1 MKLHGLMMVAG
12 LLLAAQGNVLA
23 ADATAGE
30 KVFAKCKVCHT
41 ASKGAPNKVGPNLF
55 GIVGRGAAENATF
68 KYSPAFT
75 ALKGKKTWTEKELD
89 VYLASPKTVVPGS
102 KMIFVGL
109 PNKADRDNLIAW
121 LKAQK

>member
-1 MKLHGLMMVAG
+1 MVAG
-12 LLLAAQGNVLA
+12 LLLAAQGNVMA
-23 ADATAGE
+23 ADAAAGE
-30 KVFAKCKVCHT
+30 KVFAKCKVCHVAT
-41 ASKGAPNKVGPNLF
+41 KGAPNKVGPNLF
-55 GIVGRGAAENATF
+55 GVVGRGAAENPTF

-89 VYLASPKTVVPGS
+89 AYLTSPKTVVPGS